1 MFYLEGMDFIIYL
14 FNLISAPANNPDED
28 VTNVISFK
36 NQNMI
41 KDIKKCLFPLE
52 IKLKFSIWKQVK
64 MFNSYLI
71 DSKSTQKRMANC
83 LINVLPAVIQFSI
96 LSSYRSFQHR
106 IVRYFFY
113 FYIHLIPLPVHTA
126 LGDSPS

>member
-41 KDIKKCLFPLE
+41 KDLKNVYFPL
-52 IKLKFSIWKQVK
+52 KLS
-64 MFNSYLI
+64 
-71 DSKSTQKRMANC
+71 
-83 LINVLPAVIQFSI
+83 
-96 LSSYRSFQHR
+96 
-106 IVRYFFY
+106 
-113 FYIHLIPLPVHTA
+113 
-126 LGDSPS
+126 